1 MIKRLFI
8 ISTFIF
14 LGIVASFAQ
23 DYIAGIKGTQ
33 VWTRSELGSVPG
45 YGIMIQNNEDNSVG
59 LQIIAFKD
67 GHFDIESSPLGIY
80 MSDNG
85 TVLINETTLPTFN
98 VGGNTYKNVHYTKH
112 KAKMKGVFANIEVWQ
127 LNNNDIEY
135 SIIAIAPVKKNQVVK
150 DFITNNLTLLPLP
163 EVTEDSFIQSVES
176 VNAMMQKAGG
186 AKMSDE
192 IKMTSAVVDKDSKEF
207 IRTYQ
212 FYPDVSSEDVDELTT
227 NDATYSMVEYE
238 IENTPLVKN
247 AVALGYSIMVVWN
260 DKDGELIVSYKYD
273 F

>member
-1 MIKRLFI
+1 MVVILCGVI
-8 ISTFIF
+8 CSN
-14 LGIVASFAQ
+14 AQ

-45 YGIMIQNNEDNSVG
+45 YGIMVQNNNEKSVG

-67 GHFDIESSPLGIY
+67 GHFDMETSPLGVY
-80 MSDNG
+80 LSDSG
-85 TVLINETTLPTFN
+85 TILITDTTLPSFN
-98 VGGNTYKNVHYTKH
+98 VGGKAYKNVHYTKH
-112 KAKMKGVFANIEVWQ
+112 KTKMQGVFSNIELWQ
-127 LNNNDIEY
+127 LVDNGIEY
-135 SIIAIAPVKKNQVVK
+135 SIIALAPVKKNQLVM
-150 DFITNNLTLLPLP
+150 DFIAKNLTLLPLP
-163 EVTEDSFIQSVES
+163 EITEDSFIKSVES

-192 IKMTSAVVDKDSKEF
+192 IKMTSAVVDKNQKEF

-212 FYPDVSSEDVDELTT
+212 FYPEIAYEDVDELTS

-238 IENTPLVKN
+238 VENTPLVKN
-247 AVALGYSIMVVWN
+247 AVALGYSIVVVWN
-260 DKDGELIVSYKYD
+260 DKDGELIVEYKFD

>member
-1 MIKRLFI
+1 MKTL
-8 ISTFIF
+8 ISLLVI
-14 LGIVASFAQ
+14 LSSVISAYA
-23 DYIAGIKGTQ
+23 DEYIAGIKGTQ

-67 GHFDIESSPLGIY
+67 GHFEMESSPLGIY

-85 TVLINETTLPTFN
+85 TILITDTSISTFN
-98 VGGNTYKNVHYTKH
+98 VGGKTYKNVHYTKH
-112 KAKMKGVFANIEVWQ
+112 KTKMKGVFANIETWQ
-127 LNNNDIEY
+127 LNDNDIEY
-135 SIIAIAPVKKNQVVK
+135 SIIAIAPVKKNQLVK
-150 DFITNNLTLLPLP
+150 DFISNNLTLLPLP
-163 EVTEDSFIQSVES
+163 EITEDSFIQSVES
-176 VNAMMQKAGG
+176 VNAMMQQAGG

-192 IKMTSAVVDKDSKEF
+192 IKMISAVVDKNQKDF

-212 FYPDVSSEDVDELTT
+212 FYPNISSEDVDELTT
-227 NDATYSMVEYE
+227 NDATFSMVEYE
-238 IENTPLVKN
+238 VENTPLVKN
-247 AVALGYSIMVVWN
+247 AVALGYSIVVVWN